1 MSWAGGVSA
10 AQSRQREAETRDAAE
25 TLTRCAF
32 CPEWFH
38 IGSASEGRERA
49 TEHRLEA
56 HPEIRRSRRR
66 RTSRS
71 LLRFRSPEM
80 HEEEVAEIEA
90 ERQKR
95 ARITGV
101 DLGASSE

>member
-1 MSWAGGVSA
+1 MASRLNLRP
-10 AQSRQREAETRDAAE
+10 SRQREAERRDATE
-25 TLTRCAF
+25 TLTRCSF

-38 IGSASEGRERA
+38 IGPALAGRERA
-49 TEHRLEA
+49 AEHRLQA

-80 HEEEVAEIEA
+80 HEEEVAEIEM

-101 DLGASSE
+101 DLSASSE